1 VGMELKRKNMAP
13 TPRKVRARLPHLTRH
28 PDTGRPIDKKTIHA
42 VFQTRCYDENEDDP
56 WQYLPCVSQDIL
68 PEDLKPR
75 RVKCAE
81 HILKEFP
88 VGAWYGHVAIDP
100 CYSLLAKS
108 MERME
113 EQQVKA
119 MGKMKWMSTM
129 SKRKGNNM
137 RPPSTTNT
145 QMGSDTVRVDWT
157 PVFARGKIRVFV
169 CDPERW
175 KTDPKYPQKLND
187 SANLAKF
194 VRNILPGILDDM
206 KVEYGWRTLPRTI
219 VHDKASYMVTS
230 RYDRVQVV
238 FAQALEEAGFKSWL
252 GDMAC
257 NTNWLVKKLGDLYLH
272 ETAISHIRRLLGDD
286 FACTHLGET
295 PSHFRGRMDKVENHM
310 NSIAFARAGGGGGLE
325 KLAKELR
332 PRCQEL
338 IRLKGERLPK

>member
-1 VGMELKRKNMAP
+1 MILGN
-13 TPRKVRARLPHLTRH
+13 
-28 PDTGRPIDKKTIHA
+28 I
-42 VFQTRCYDENEDDP
+42 F
-56 WQYLPCVSQDIL
+56 L
-68 PEDLKPR
+68 PEELNPR
-75 RVKCAE
+75 RVKSAE
-81 HILKEFP
+81 YILEFFQ

-119 MGKMKWMSTM
+119 MGKMKWMSTE
-129 SKRKGNNM
+129 SKRKGNNL

-175 KTDPKYPQKLND
+175 KTDPDYPQKLND

-206 KVEYGWRTLPRTI
+206 KAEYGWRTLPRTI

-238 FAQALEEAGFKSWL
+238 FAQALEAAGFKSWL

-257 NTNWLVKKLGDLYLH
+257 STNWLVKKLGDLYLH
-272 ETAISHIRRLLGDD
+272 ETAISHIRRLLADD

-295 PSHFRGRMDKVENHM
+295 PLHFRGRMDKVENHM
-310 NSIAFARAGGGGGLE
+310 NSPAFARAGGGGGLE